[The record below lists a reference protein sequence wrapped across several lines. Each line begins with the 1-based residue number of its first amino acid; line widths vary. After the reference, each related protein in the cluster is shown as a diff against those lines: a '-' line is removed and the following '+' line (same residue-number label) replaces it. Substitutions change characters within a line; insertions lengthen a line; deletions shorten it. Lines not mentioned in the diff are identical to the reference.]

1 MPLAVFS
8 LDLLSENMLLLVAL
22 LFFAAILLS
31 KIGARIGV
39 PVLLLFLVLGVVVGS
54 EGLGIN
60 FEDYHLAESMG
71 HFAMTV
77 ILFASGL
84 ETSARNVKPVMRQG
98 MLLSSAGV
106 FLNVIF
112 TGLFVFFVLRPFADT
127 GLQASVAGCMLVAA
141 VMSSTDSASVF
152 SVLREKR
159 LRLRE
164 NLGQLLELESGSND
178 PMAFILTL
186 LLVQYMA
193 PGSYSIGIPGPEW
206 LNMAVMLVLQV
217 GIGLAVGLAAGTL
230 GSWLL
235 SRIKLPGGSLYS
247 ILILSLGFLA
257 DGLAGVLGGNGL
269 LAIYVA
275 ALIIGNHMKGSFT
288 REVFSFFNG
297 MTWLMQLSMF
307 LMLGLLAR
315 PSMMGVSALPS
326 LLIGL
331 FMMFVARPL
340 SVFICLAPFKDL
352 SFRAKLMVSWV
363 GLKGAGPILF
373 ALSPVVAGLEG
384 AGAIF
389 NLVFCI
395 TLLSLVVQG
404 STLIPVSRWLRL
416 SYDDEPQVESFGME
430 LPEEM
435 GMLRDHVV
443 SEEDLSAGATLREL
457 SLPHGIRVM
466 MVRRD
471 GKFLVPHG
479 SMKLQAGDHLL
490 IVMGESDD

>member
-60 FEDYHLAESMG
+60 FDDYHLAESMG

-186 LLVQYMA
+186 LLVQYLA

-217 GIGLAVGLAAGTL
+217 GIGLAVGLAAGIL

-235 SRIKLPGGSLYS
+235 SRIKLPGGSL
-247 ILILSLGFLA
+247 
-257 DGLAGVLGGNGL
+257 
-269 LAIYVA
+269 
-275 ALIIGNHMKGSFT
+275 
-288 REVFSFFNG
+288 
-297 MTWLMQLSMF
+297 
-307 LMLGLLAR
+307 
-315 PSMMGVSALPS
+315 
-326 LLIGL
+326 
-331 FMMFVARPL
+331 
-340 SVFICLAPFKDL
+340 
-352 SFRAKLMVSWV
+352 
-363 GLKGAGPILF
+363 
-373 ALSPVVAGLEG
+373 
-384 AGAIF
+384 
-389 NLVFCI
+389 
-395 TLLSLVVQG
+395 
-404 STLIPVSRWLRL
+404 
-416 SYDDEPQVESFGME
+416 
-430 LPEEM
+430 
-435 GMLRDHVV
+435 
-443 SEEDLSAGATLREL
+443 
-457 SLPHGIRVM
+457 
-466 MVRRD
+466 
-471 GKFLVPHG
+471 
-479 SMKLQAGDHLL
+479 
-490 IVMGESDD
+490 